1 MKAMAKR
8 GYTLFISLY
17 VLIYFIVSF
26 TGGETL
32 STAMSLFG
40 LAAFIIGYV
49 LLPVKQAWISLL
61 LLIIALIVHLVAGT
75 SLTQGVVDGFTVM
88 SGLIALLLI
97 VPAISWVLEEKPY
110 IESVINFAQRLL
122 NTSRKFY
129 FGMMVI
135 TQIISYFLL
144 FGSIPMVYGMINDFL
159 NKQKGEAWE
168 NYKGTALLRAF
179 SLTTMW
185 VVSIPSF
192 IFAVDAL
199 GASLGLSILQGFFIS
214 FAGILLS
221 VLFSKYQERHYGVD
235 LTAGIQEQ
243 LAEIAEQKKQDS
255 RGNKDAVEFA
265 VLFVTLFGS
274 IFFLNAVWAVD
285 LLLIIPIVITAWVIL
300 YFIVRGRTGAI
311 VENGKVYLKESIP
324 NKAQQFSI
332 LLAAGFLIN
341 AVNQSGYGEYIIDGL
356 FYLTDVVPFLNFL
369 WALPFVVIVLG
380 FIGLGPL
387 TVIVLVSGI
396 LQGVE
401 LPYPPEIVVLGITS
415 GSVISI
421 MVSPLILPS
430 IILSSVNKLS
440 IVKNGLMFNY
450 KYAIV
455 FYLMVQLYLQL
466 VVFFFL

>member
-1 MKAMAKR
+1 MVQIAKR

-17 VLIYFIVSF
+17 VLMHFVVYFI
-26 TGGETL
+26 GGDML
-32 STAMSLFG
+32 STTLSLFG
-40 LAAFIIGYV
+40 LAAFVLGYFF
-49 LLPVKQAWISLL
+49 LPVKQAAISLL
-61 LLIIALIVHLVAGT
+61 LLIIALIVHISAGT
-75 SLTQGVVDGFTVM
+75 SLIEGTVSGFTVM

-97 VPAISWVLEEKPY
+97 VPTISWVLEEKPY
-110 IESVINFAQRLL
+110 IESVINFAQNLL

-144 FGSIPMVYGMINDFL
+144 FGSIPMVYSMINDFL
-159 NKQKGEAWE
+159 SNQKGEVWE

-221 VLFSKYQERHYGVD
+221 VLFSYYQERHYGVD

-243 LAEIAEQKKQDS
+243 LKKIADQKKQDTK
-255 RGNKDAVEFA
+255 GNRDALEFGF
-265 VLFVTLFGS
+265 LFVTLFGS
-274 IFFLNAVWAVD
+274 IFLLNALWEVQ
-285 LLLIIPIVITAWVIL
+285 LLLIIPIVIVAWVIL
-300 YFIVRGRTGAI
+300 YFLIRKRSSAI
-311 VENGKVYLKESIP
+311 TENGKIYVAKSIP

-356 FYLTDVVPFLNFL
+356 FYVTDAVPFLNFL
-369 WALPFVVIVLG
+369 WVLPFVVIILG

-396 LQGVE
+396 LQGVD

-421 MVSPLILPS
+421 MLSPLILPS
-430 IILSSVNKLS
+430 IILSSVNNLS
-440 IVKNGLMFNY
+440 IIKNGLMFNY
-450 KYAIV
+450 KYALA
-455 FYLMVQLYLQL
+455 FYVMVQIYLQL
-466 VVFFFL
+466 FVLFFL

>member
-1 MKAMAKR
+1 MVQLAKR
-8 GYTLFISLY
+8 GYTLCISLY
-17 VLIYFIVSF
+17 VIMHFVVSF
-26 TGGETL
+26 THGEEL
-32 STAMSLFG
+32 STIISLFG
-40 LAAFIIGYV
+40 LTAFIIGY
-49 LLPVKQAWISLL
+49 LFLPLKQAWISLL
-61 LLIIALIVHLVAGT
+61 LVVIALIVHISAGT
-75 SLTQGVVDGFTVM
+75 SLIEASVSGFTVM

-97 VPAISWVLEEKPY
+97 VPMISWVLEEKPY
-110 IESVINFAQRLL
+110 IASVINFAQKLL

-129 FGMMVI
+129 IGMMVI

-159 NKQKGEAWE
+159 SNQKGEVWE

-179 SLTTMW
+179 ALTTLW

-192 IFAVDAL
+192 IFAVEAL

-221 VLFSKYQERHYGVD
+221 VLFSYFQERHYGVD

-243 LAEIAEQKKQDS
+243 LAKITEQKKQDTQ
-255 RGNKDAVEFA
+255 GNRDAREFGL
-265 VLFVTLFGS
+265 LFVTLFGS
-274 IFFLNAVWAVD
+274 IFLLNALWNVE
-285 LLLIIPIVITAWVIL
+285 LLLIIPIVIIAWVLL
-300 YFIVRGRTGAI
+300 YFIIRRRSGAI
-311 VENGKVYLKESIP
+311 TENGKTYITKSIP

-332 LLAAGFLIN
+332 LLAAGFLID

-356 FYLTDVVPFLNFL
+356 FYVSDAVPFLNFL
-369 WALPFVVIVLG
+369 WVLPFVVIILG

-421 MVSPLILPS
+421 MLSPLILPS
-430 IILSSVNKLS
+430 IILSSVNRLS
-440 IVKNGLMFNY
+440 IVKNGLLFNY
-450 KYAIV
+450 KYAIA
-455 FYLMVQLYLQL
+455 FYIMVQIYLQL
-466 VVFFFL
+466 FVLLFL

>member
-1 MKAMAKR
+1 MIQHAKK
-8 GYTLFISLY
+8 GYTFFISLY
-17 VLIYFIVSF
+17 VIMHFIVYF
-26 TGGETL
+26 TGSGTL
-32 STAMSLFG
+32 SIVLSLFG
-40 LAAFIIGYV
+40 LAAFSLGYFF
-49 LLPVKQAWISLL
+49 LPVKQAGISLL
-61 LLIIALIVHLVAGT
+61 LLVIALLVHFSAGT
-75 SLTQGVVDGFTVM
+75 SLLEGVESGFTVM

-97 VPAISWVLEEKPY
+97 VPTISWVLEEKPY
-110 IESVINFAQRLL
+110 IESVINFAQNLL

-159 NKQKGEAWE
+159 SNQKGEAWE

-199 GASLGLSILQGFFIS
+199 GASLSLSILQGFFIS
-214 FAGILLS
+214 LAGILLS
-221 VLFSKYQERHYGVD
+221 VMFSYYQERHYGVD
-235 LTAGIQEQ
+235 LTEGIQEE
-243 LAEIAEQKKQDS
+243 LDKIAEHKKQDT
-255 RGNKDAVEFA
+255 RGNRDALEFA
-265 VLFVTLFGS
+265 FLFVTLFGS
-274 IFFLNAVWAVD
+274 IFFINAITDVKLLN
-285 LLLIIPIVITAWVIL
+285 IIPIVIVGWVIL
-300 YFIVRGRTGAI
+300 YFIIRRRGSAI
-311 VENGKVYLKESIP
+311 TENGNVYLKESIP

-341 AVNQSGYGEYIIDGL
+341 SVNQSGYGKYIIDGL
-356 FYLTDVVPFLNFL
+356 FYVTDAVPFLNFL
-369 WALPFVVIVLG
+369 LVLPFVVIILG

-421 MVSPLILPS
+421 MLSPLILPS

-440 IVKNGLMFNY
+440 IIKNGLLFNY
-450 KYAIV
+450 KYAIA
-455 FYLMVQLYLQL
+455 FYVMVQIYLQL
-466 VVFFFL
+466 FIAFFL

>member
-1 MKAMAKR
+1 MVQIAKR
-8 GYTLFISLY
+8 GYTIFISLY
-17 VLIYFIVSF
+17 VLMHFVVYFI
-26 TGGETL
+26 GGDML
-32 STAMSLFG
+32 STTLSLFG
-40 LAAFIIGYV
+40 LAAFVLGYFF
-49 LLPVKQAWISLL
+49 LPVKQAAISLL
-61 LLIIALIVHLVAGT
+61 LLIIALIVHLSAGT
-75 SLTQGVVDGFTVM
+75 SLIEGTVSGFTVM

-97 VPAISWVLEEKPY
+97 VPTISWVLEEKSY
-110 IESVINFAQRLL
+110 IESVINFAQNLL

-144 FGSIPMVYGMINDFL
+144 FGSIPMVYSMINDFL
-159 NKQKGEAWE
+159 SKQKGEAWE

-221 VLFSKYQERHYGVD
+221 VLFSYYQERHYGVD

-243 LAEIAEQKKQDS
+243 LKKIAEQKKQDTK
-255 RGNKDAVEFA
+255 GNRDALEFGF
-265 VLFVTLFGS
+265 LFITLFGS
-274 IFFLNAVWAVD
+274 IFLLNALWDVQ
-285 LLLIIPIVITAWVIL
+285 LLLIIPIVIVTWVIL
-300 YFIVRGRTGAI
+300 YFIIRKRSSAI
-311 VENGKVYLKESIP
+311 TENGKTYVAKSIP

-356 FYLTDVVPFLNFL
+356 FYVTDSVPFLNFL
-369 WALPFVVIVLG
+369 WVLPFVVIILG

-396 LQGVE
+396 LQGVD

-421 MVSPLILPS
+421 MLSPLILPS

-440 IVKNGLMFNY
+440 IIKNGLMFNY
-450 KYAIV
+450 KYALA
-455 FYLMVQLYLQL
+455 FYVMVQIYLQL
-466 VVFFFL
+466 FVLVFL

>member
-1 MKAMAKR
+1 MVQLAKR

-17 VLIYFIVSF
+17 VLMHFIVSF

-32 STAMSLFG
+32 STALSLLG
-40 LAAFIIGYV
+40 LAAFLIGYFF
-49 LLPVKQAWISLL
+49 LPLKQAAISLL
-61 LLIIALIVHLVAGT
+61 LLVIALIVHLSAGT
-75 SLTQGVVDGFTVM
+75 SLIEGTVSGFTVM

-110 IESVINFAQRLL
+110 IESVINFAQNLL

-159 NKQKGEAWE
+159 SDQKGVAWE

-192 IFAVDAL
+192 IFAVHAL
-199 GASLGLSILQGFFIS
+199 DASLGLSILQGFFIS
-214 FAGILLS
+214 FAGILIS
-221 VLFSKYQERHYGVD
+221 VLFSRYQERHYGVD

-243 LAEIAEQKKQDS
+243 LDKIAEQKKQDT
-255 RGNKDAVEFA
+255 RGNRDALEFGF
-265 VLFVTLFGS
+265 LFVTLFGS
-274 IFFLNAVWAVD
+274 IFLLNAIWDVQ
-285 LLLIIPIVITAWVIL
+285 LLLIIPIVIVAWVIL
-300 YFIVRGRTGAI
+300 YFIVRKRTSAI
-311 VENGKVYLKESIP
+311 SENGKIYLEKSIP

-341 AVNQSGYGEYIIDGL
+341 AVHLSGYGEYIIDGL
-356 FYLTDVVPFLNFL
+356 FYVTDAVPFLNFL
-369 WALPFVVIVLG
+369 WVLPFVVIILG

-421 MVSPLILPS
+421 MLSPLILPS
-430 IILSSVNKLS
+430 IILSSVNRLS
-440 IVKNGLMFNY
+440 IIKNGLLFNY
-450 KYAIV
+450 KYAIA
-455 FYLMVQLYLQL
+455 FYVMVQIYLQL
-466 VVFFFL
+466 FVVFFL

>member
-1 MKAMAKR
+1 MVQLAKR
-8 GYTLFISLY
+8 GYTLCISLY
-17 VLIYFIVSF
+17 VIMHFIVSF
-26 TGGETL
+26 AKGEEL
-32 STAMSLFG
+32 STTLSLFG
-40 LAAFIIGYV
+40 LSAFVLGY
-49 LLPVKQAWISLL
+49 LFLSLKQAWISLL
-61 LLIIALIVHLVAGT
+61 LVVIALIVHISAGT
-75 SLTQGVVDGFTVM
+75 SLIVASVSGFTVM

-97 VPAISWVLEEKPY
+97 VPMISWVLEEKPY
-110 IESVINFAQRLL
+110 ISSVINFAQKLL

-159 NKQKGEAWE
+159 SNQKGEVWE

-179 SLTTMW
+179 ALTTLW

-192 IFAVDAL
+192 IFAVEAL

-221 VLFSKYQERHYGVD
+221 VLFSYFQERHYGVD

-243 LAEIAEQKKQDS
+243 LAKITEQKKQNTE
-255 RGNKDAVEFA
+255 GNREAREFGL
-265 VLFVTLFGS
+265 LFVTLFGS
-274 IFFLNAVWAVD
+274 IFLLNALWDVE
-285 LLLIIPIVITAWVIL
+285 LLLIIPIVIIAWVLL
-300 YFIVRGRTGAI
+300 YFIIRRRSSAI
-311 VENGKVYLKESIP
+311 TENGKTYVTRSIP

-332 LLAAGFLIN
+332 LLAAGFLID
-341 AVNQSGYGEYIIDGL
+341 AVNQSGYGDYIIDGL
-356 FYLTDVVPFLNFL
+356 FYVSDAVPFLNFL
-369 WALPFVVIVLG
+369 WVLPFVVIILG

-421 MVSPLILPS
+421 MLSPLILPS
-430 IILSSVNKLS
+430 IILSSVNRLS
-440 IVKNGLMFNY
+440 IVKNGLLFNY
-450 KYAIV
+450 KYAIA
-455 FYLMVQLYLQL
+455 FYIMVQIYLQL
-466 VVFFFL
+466 FVLLFL

>member
-1 MKAMAKR
+1 MAKR
-8 GYTLFISLY
+8 GYTLFIGLY
-17 VLIYFIVSF
+17 VLLHFVVYF
-26 TGGETL
+26 TDGEALSITL
-32 STAMSLFG
+32 SLAGF
-40 LAAFIIGYV
+40 AAFLLGYFF
-49 LLPVKQAWISLL
+49 LPLKQASISLL
-61 LLIIALIVHLVAGT
+61 LLIIAVIIHLSAGT
-75 SLTQGVVDGFTVM
+75 SLIEGTISGFTVM

-110 IESVINFAQRLL
+110 IESVINFAQKLL

-144 FGSIPMVYGMINDFL
+144 FGSIPMVYSMINDFL
-159 NKQKGEAWE
+159 SNQKGEAWE

-199 GASLGLSILQGFFIS
+199 GASLGLSILQGFFLS

-221 VLFSKYQERHYGVD
+221 VLFSYFQERHYGVD

-243 LAEIAEQKKQDS
+243 LEKIAERKKQDTA
-255 RGNKDAVEFA
+255 GNRDALEFG

-274 IFFLNAVWAVD
+274 IFLLNAFWDVQ
-285 LLLIIPIVITAWVIL
+285 LLLIIPIVIVAWVIL
-300 YFIVRGRTGAI
+300 YFIIRKRSSAI
-311 VENGKVYLKESIP
+311 TENGKTYVAKSIP

-356 FYLTDVVPFLNFL
+356 FYVTDAVPFLNFL
-369 WALPFVVIVLG
+369 WVLPFVVIILG

-396 LQGVE
+396 LQGVD

-421 MVSPLILPS
+421 MLSPLILPS
-430 IILSSVNKLS
+430 IILSSVNRLS
-440 IVKNGLMFNY
+440 IIKNGLMFNY
-450 KYAIV
+450 KYAIA
-455 FYLMVQLYLQL
+455 FYIMVQIYLQL
-466 VVFFFL
+466 FVLFFL

>member
-1 MKAMAKR
+1 MVQLAKR
-8 GYTLFISLY
+8 GYTLFITLY
-17 VLIYFIVSF
+17 VLMHFVVYF

-32 STAMSLFG
+32 SPVLSLFG
-40 LAAFIIGYV
+40 LTAFLLGYFF
-49 LLPVKQAWISLL
+49 LPMKQAAISLL
-61 LLIIALIVHLVAGT
+61 LLVIALIIHLTAGT
-75 SLTQGVVDGFTVM
+75 SLIEATVSGFTVM

-97 VPAISWVLEEKPY
+97 VPTISWVLEEKPY
-110 IESVINFAQRLL
+110 IEAVINFAQNLL

-144 FGSIPMVYGMINDFL
+144 FGSIPMVYGMIDDFL
-159 NKQKGEAWE
+159 ENQKGEVWE

-192 IFAVDAL
+192 IFAVQAL
-199 GASLGLSILQGFFIS
+199 GASLGLSILQGFVIAV
-214 FAGILLS
+214 AGTLLS
-221 VLFSKYQERHYGVD
+221 VLFSHFQERHYGVD
-235 LTAGIQEQ
+235 LTAGIQEE
-243 LAEIAEQKKQDS
+243 LAKIEEEKKEDPN
-255 RGNKDAVEFA
+255 GNRDALEFGL
-265 VLFVTLFGS
+265 LFVTLFGS
-274 IFFLNAVWAVD
+274 IFLLNAVWPVD
-285 LLLIIPIVITAWVIL
+285 LLLIIPIVIVAWVLL
-300 YFIVRGRTGAI
+300 YFIVRRRSSAI
-311 VENGKVYLKESIP
+311 AENGKTYVGKSIP

-356 FYLTDVVPFLNFL
+356 FYITDAVPFLNFL
-369 WALPFVVIVLG
+369 WVLPFVVIILG

-421 MVSPLILPS
+421 MLSPLILPS

-440 IVKNGLMFNY
+440 IIKNGLLFNY
-450 KYAIV
+450 KYAIA
-455 FYLMVQLYLQL
+455 FYAMVQIYLQL
-466 VVFFFL
+466 FVVFFM

>member
-1 MKAMAKR
+1 MVQLAKK
-8 GYTLFISLY
+8 GYTLFITLY
-17 VLIYFIVSF
+17 VLMHFVVYF

-32 STAMSLFG
+32 SPVLSIFG
-40 LAAFIIGYV
+40 LTAFLLGYFF
-49 LLPVKQAWISLL
+49 LPMKQAAISLL
-61 LLIIALIVHLVAGT
+61 LLVIALIIHLTAGT
-75 SLTQGVVDGFTVM
+75 SLIEATVSGFTVM

-97 VPAISWVLEEKPY
+97 VPTISWVLEEKPY
-110 IESVINFAQRLL
+110 IEAVINFAQNLL

-144 FGSIPMVYGMINDFL
+144 FGSIPMVYGMIDDFL
-159 NKQKGEAWE
+159 ENQKGEVWE

-192 IFAVDAL
+192 IFAVQAL
-199 GASLGLSILQGFFIS
+199 GASLGLSILQGFVIA
-214 FAGILLS
+214 FAGTLLS
-221 VLFSKYQERHYGVD
+221 VLFSHFQERHYGVD
-235 LTAGIQEQ
+235 LTAGIQEE
-243 LAEIAEQKKQDS
+243 LGRIEEEKKEDPN
-255 RGNKDAVEFA
+255 GNRDALEFGI
-265 VLFVTLFGS
+265 LFVTLFGS
-274 IFFLNAVWAVD
+274 IFLVNAFWPVD
-285 LLLIIPIVITAWVIL
+285 LLLIIPIVIVAWVLL
-300 YFIVRGRTGAI
+300 YFIVRRRSSAI
-311 VENGKVYLKESIP
+311 AENGKTYVGKSIP

-356 FYLTDVVPFLNFL
+356 FYITDAVPFLNFL
-369 WALPFVVIVLG
+369 WVLPFVVIILG

-421 MVSPLILPS
+421 MLSPLILPS

-440 IVKNGLMFNY
+440 IIKNGLLFNF
-450 KYAIV
+450 KYAIA
-455 FYLMVQLYLQL
+455 FYVMVQIYLQL
-466 VVFFFL
+466 FVVFFM

>member
-1 MKAMAKR
+1 MIQHAKK
-8 GYTLFISLY
+8 GYTFFISLY
-17 VLIYFIVSF
+17 VIMHFIVYF
-26 TGGETL
+26 TGSGTL
-32 STAMSLFG
+32 SIVLSLFG
-40 LAAFIIGYV
+40 LAAFSLGYFF
-49 LLPVKQAWISLL
+49 LPVKQAGISLL
-61 LLIIALIVHLVAGT
+61 LLVIALLVHFSAGT
-75 SLTQGVVDGFTVM
+75 SLLEGVESGFTVM

-97 VPAISWVLEEKPY
+97 VPTISWVLEEKPY
-110 IESVINFAQRLL
+110 IESVINFAQNLL

-159 NKQKGEAWE
+159 SNQKGEAWE

-199 GASLGLSILQGFFIS
+199 GASLTLSILQGFFIS
-214 FAGILLS
+214 LAGILLS
-221 VLFSKYQERHYGVD
+221 VMFSYYQERHYGVD
-235 LTAGIQEQ
+235 LTEGIQEE
-243 LAEIAEQKKQDS
+243 LAKIAEHKKQDT
-255 RGNKDAVEFA
+255 RGNRDALEFA
-265 VLFVTLFGS
+265 FLFVTLFGS
-274 IFFLNAVWAVD
+274 IFFINAITDVKLLN
-285 LLLIIPIVITAWVIL
+285 IIPIVIVGWVIL
-300 YFIVRGRTGAI
+300 YFIIRRRGSAI
-311 VENGKVYLKESIP
+311 TENGNVYLKESIP

-341 AVNQSGYGEYIIDGL
+341 SVNQSGYGKYIIDGL
-356 FYLTDVVPFLNFL
+356 FYVTDAVPFLNFL
-369 WALPFVVIVLG
+369 FVLPFVVIILG

-421 MVSPLILPS
+421 MLSPLILPS

-440 IVKNGLMFNY
+440 IIKNGLLFNY
-450 KYAIV
+450 RYAIA
-455 FYLMVQLYLQL
+455 FYVMVQIYLQL
-466 VVFFFL
+466 FIAFFL

>member
-1 MKAMAKR
+1 MVQIAKR
-8 GYTLFISLY
+8 GYTFFISLY
-17 VLIYFIVSF
+17 VLMHFVVYFI
-26 TGGETL
+26 GGDMLSTTL
-32 STAMSLFG
+32 SLSG
-40 LAAFIIGYV
+40 LAAFVLGYFF
-49 LLPVKQAWISLL
+49 LPVKQAAISLL
-61 LLIIALIVHLVAGT
+61 LLIIALIVHLSAGT
-75 SLTQGVVDGFTVM
+75 SLIEGTVSGFTVM

-97 VPAISWVLEEKPY
+97 VPTISWVLEEKPY
-110 IESVINFAQRLL
+110 IESVINFAQNLL

-144 FGSIPMVYGMINDFL
+144 FGSIPMVYSMINDFL
-159 NKQKGEAWE
+159 NNQKGEAWE

-221 VLFSKYQERHYGVD
+221 VLFSYYQERHYGVD

-243 LAEIAEQKKQDS
+243 LQKIAEQKKQDTK
-255 RGNKDAVEFA
+255 GNRDALEFGF
-265 VLFVTLFGS
+265 LFVTLFGS
-274 IFFLNAVWAVD
+274 IFLLNALWDVQ
-285 LLLIIPIVITAWVIL
+285 LLLIIPIVIVAWVIL
-300 YFIVRGRTGAI
+300 YFIIRKRSSAI
-311 VENGKVYLKESIP
+311 TENSKTYVDKSIP

-356 FYLTDVVPFLNFL
+356 FYVTDAVPFLNFL
-369 WALPFVVIVLG
+369 WVLPFVVIILG

-396 LQGVE
+396 LQGVD

-421 MVSPLILPS
+421 MLSPLILPS

-440 IVKNGLMFNY
+440 IIKNGLMFNY
-450 KYAIV
+450 KYAIA
-455 FYLMVQLYLQL
+455 FYVMVQIYLQL
-466 VVFFFL
+466 FVLFFL

>member
-1 MKAMAKR
+1 MH
-8 GYTLFISLY
+8 
-17 VLIYFIVSF
+17 FIVSF
-26 TGGETL
+26 TGGEVLSATL
-32 STAMSLFG
+32 SLLG
-40 LAAFIIGYV
+40 LAAFLIGYFF
-49 LLPVKQAWISLL
+49 LPIKQAAISLL
-61 LLIIALIVHLVAGT
+61 LLVIALIVHLSAGT
-75 SLTQGVVDGFTVM
+75 SLIEGTVSGFTVM

-97 VPAISWVLEEKPY
+97 VPTISWVLEEKPY
-110 IESVINFAQRLL
+110 IESVINFAQNLL

-159 NKQKGEAWE
+159 SDQKGEVWE

-192 IFAVDAL
+192 IFAVQAL
-199 GASLGLSILQGFFIS
+199 DASLGLSILQGFFIS
-214 FAGILLS
+214 FAGILIS
-221 VLFSKYQERHYGVD
+221 VLFSRYQERHYGVD

-243 LAEIAEQKKQDS
+243 LAKIAEQKKQDTK
-255 RGNKDAVEFA
+255 GNREALEFGI
-265 VLFVTLFGS
+265 LFVTLFGS
-274 IFFLNAVWAVD
+274 IFILNAIWGDVQ
-285 LLLIIPIVITAWVIL
+285 LLLIIPIVIVAWVIL
-300 YFIVRGRTGAI
+300 YFIVRKRSSAI
-311 VENGKVYLKESIP
+311 PEKGKIYLEKSIP

-341 AVNQSGYGEYIIDGL
+341 AVNLSGYGEYIIDGL
-356 FYLTDVVPFLNFL
+356 FYVTDAVPFLNFL
-369 WALPFVVIVLG
+369 WVLPFVVIILG

-421 MVSPLILPS
+421 MLSPLILPS
-430 IILSSVNKLS
+430 IILSSVNRLS
-440 IVKNGLMFNY
+440 IIKNGLLFNY
-450 KYAIV
+450 KYAIA
-455 FYLMVQLYLQL
+455 FYIMVQIYLQL
-466 VVFFFL
+466 FVVFFL